1 MNEQE
6 GAASAAL
13 QERMIDLPGLRMHVV
28 EAGAGAPVLLL
39 HGFPQSCRE
48 WAPVIMDLATDHRA
62 IAPDLRGAGQTDA
75 PAAGY
80 DAPTVASDV
89 IALLDALGLDRVA
102 LVAHDWS
109 ALVGFDLCLD
119 HPERVSRY
127 VAVAVPAPY
136 IRMTPKLAWA
146 MMRAMPHLW
155 FQWVIATPGVGP
167 RLLSRGRQRLAHWL
181 LRSFEV
187 RPMRDDDVAAHVAA
201 LRDPARAQAASKLYR
216 RLILP
221 GFMNVLRG
229 TYHGRVLGTPT
240 LVLFGAEDALIP
252 HDALEVSPE
261 DAPNTRVEFVPG
273 GAHFLVDDNPA
284 EVTRRIREFI
294 GQPAT

>member
-28 EAGAGAPVLLL
+28 EAGAGEPVLLL
-39 HGFPQSCRE
+39 HGFPQSSRE

-109 ALVGFDLCLD
+109 ALVGFGMA
-119 HPERVSRY
+119 
-127 VAVAVPAPY
+127 AVALPLSVGISVLEAVVVVPVQAFVF
-136 IRMTPKLAWA
+136 T
-146 MMRAMPHLW
+146 
-155 FQWVIATPGVGP
+155 
-167 RLLSRGRQRLAHWL
+167 LLTA
-181 LRSFEV
+181 V
-187 RPMRDDDVAAHVAA
+187 
-201 LRDPARAQAASKLYR
+201 
-216 RLILP
+216 
-221 GFMNVLRG
+221 
-229 TYHGRVLGTPT
+229 
-240 LVLFGAEDALIP
+240 
-252 HDALEVSPE
+252 
-261 DAPNTRVEFVPG
+261 
-273 GAHFLVDDNPA
+273 
-284 EVTRRIREFI
+284 FI
-294 GQPAT
+294 GMAIHAHH